1 MYDTTGLVVGVPDRD
16 DFDPADL
23 EGLRSPAVA
32 ADEWGGWVWINLAG
46 PDAAPPLIE
55 AIGPEISADLGRFR
69 MEDMI
74 LHEVLEWDV
83 PVNYK
88 AIVDGFNEI
97 YHTKQL
103 HHVDASWTKAS
114 RNTSF
119 HIVGDNYMCF
129 VPRADNLDKLTED
142 PDHHRYAI
150 CHYVVFPNTVFNCN
164 PEHVQV
170 FNPIPIDVDRTR
182 FLCWQLIYPGDL
194 DDPEYADYYAR
205 TMRHWEVLKGVVA
218 EDIEI
223 YDQLARTKRSSGYT
237 QAHPERPRVQAR
249 PLPREHEPQD
259 RRLTRSRRPGSRGT
273 SLVPGDPGG
282 GTGRRSEFGDGL
294 DLDEELRFEQ
304 RLHAVER
311 RRHVGHR
318 VAEHLADAREERVG
332 HARLVADDE
341 DRHLGDVVPGGA
353 AASSAVPTLR
363 SAWAVCD
370 ARSAPTT
377 TPSGP
382 TPVWPAT

>member
-1 MYDTTGLVVGVPDRD
+1 VYDTTGLVVGVPDRD
-16 DFDPADL
+16 DFDPAHLD
-23 EGLRSPAVA
+23 GVRAPAVA

-46 PDAAPPLIE
+46 PDEAPPLME

-83 PVNYK
+83 PVSYK

-103 HHVDASWTKAS
+103 HHVDASFTKAA

-129 VPRADNLDKLTED
+129 VPRASNLDRLADD

-170 FNPIPIDVDRTR
+170 FNPIPLDVDRTR

-194 DDPEYADYYAR
+194 ADPEYAAYHER
-205 TMRHWEVLKGVVA
+205 TMAHWEVLKGVVA

-237 QAHPERPRVQAR
+237 RHILNDRECKLAHY
-249 PLPREHEPQD
+249 HENMN
-259 RRLTRSRRPGSRGT
+259 RKI
-273 SLVPGDPGG
+273 
-282 GTGRRSEFGDGL
+282 
-294 DLDEELRFEQ
+294 
-304 RLHAVER
+304 
-311 RRHVGHR
+311 
-318 VAEHLADAREERVG
+318 AD
-332 HARLVADDE
+332 
-341 DRHLGDVVPGGA
+341 
-353 AASSAVPTLR
+353 
-363 SAWAVCD
+363 
-370 ARSAPTT
+370 
-377 TPSGP
+377 
-382 TPVWPAT
+382 

>member
-1 MYDTTGLVVGVPDRD
+1 MVHVPTRGDVPVRLGPSVQLVPDYGPSTMPRDVYTDPMRFELERERVLGAHWIIAGRSEQLAGTGDWLTFEGHGETVVVTRQADGSLAAFHNVCQHRGPALVGELVGCGAKRFTCPYHGWVYDTTGVVVGVPDRD
-16 DFDPADL
+16 DFNPADL
-23 EGLRSPAVA
+23 DGVRSPAVA
-32 ADEWGGWVWINLAG
+32 ADEWGGWVWINLAR
-46 PDAAPPLIE
+46 PDAAPPLID
-55 AIGPEISADLGRFR
+55 AIGPEIGADLGRFR

-103 HHVDASWTKAS
+103 HHVDATWVKAA

-129 VPRADNLDKLTED
+129 VPRASNVDKLTDD

-205 TMRHWEVLKGVVA
+205 TMAHWEVLKGVVA

-223 YDQLARTKRSSGYT
+223 YDQLARTRRSSGYT
-237 QAHPERPRVQAR
+237 KHILNDRECKLAHY
-249 PLPREHEPQD
+249 HENMN
-259 RRLTRSRRPGSRGT
+259 RKI
-273 SLVPGDPGG
+273 
-282 GTGRRSEFGDGL
+282 
-294 DLDEELRFEQ
+294 
-304 RLHAVER
+304 
-311 RRHVGHR
+311 
-318 VAEHLADAREERVG
+318 AD
-332 HARLVADDE
+332 
-341 DRHLGDVVPGGA
+341 
-353 AASSAVPTLR
+353 
-363 SAWAVCD
+363 
-370 ARSAPTT
+370 
-377 TPSGP
+377 
-382 TPVWPAT
+382 